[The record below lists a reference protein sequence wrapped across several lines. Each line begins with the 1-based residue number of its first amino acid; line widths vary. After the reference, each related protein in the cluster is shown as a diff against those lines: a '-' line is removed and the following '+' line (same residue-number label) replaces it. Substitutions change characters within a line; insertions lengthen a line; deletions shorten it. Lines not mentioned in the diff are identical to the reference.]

1 MIPPAHLAR
10 LSVLLDSAFDVP
22 EAERDAWLAALAG
35 EDAALAPTLRDLL
48 ARQASQETADL
59 LDRPPAFTVAG
70 AVADPTGQR
79 EGDTVGPY
87 RLERLLGRGGMGEV
101 WLAERVDGSLK
112 RKVALKLPHVTW
124 APGLAERFARE
135 REILSSLEH
144 PNIARLYD
152 AGVDAVGRP
161 YMALEYVEGQPIT
174 EYCAAVHTDLRGRV
188 QLVMQVA
195 RAVQYAHANLVI
207 HRDLKPSNVLVRAD
221 GQAMLLD
228 FGIAKLVEEEH
239 AEAVETELTRVGG
252 RALTLGYAA
261 PEQVSGA
268 PVSTATD
275 VYALGVLLYELL
287 VGTRPFVGAR
297 HAMEEAVLT
306 QEPVRPKGVSV
317 DLATIVLKALKK
329 LPAERYTTADAFG
342 EDLGRWLAGETVRAQ
357 PDSAWYRTRKFIGR
371 NRTAAAAAVVVL
383 ATVVSAGAVSLW
395 QAAVAREQTRIAE
408 KEAKT
413 AEAVQNFLEG
423 IFRTSGGDQADPVK
437 ARQRTAKELL
447 DEGAARVDKEL
458 EDAPQ
463 AKMRVLAT
471 LASIYDDLG
480 ETERTAD
487 LQRKRLEL
495 IERTVPAASA
505 QRAEAHAE
513 LAMTLAVIGRD
524 AEASTHLAKAASIA
538 STLPESDLATRNTV
552 DMAEAQYFA
561 ARNDPRGLEP
571 ARRLAAGLRVKPP
584 SLSLVDTLRMQGE
597 LEVSAGTPAQAVKT
611 LREAADIAKGLKG
624 GGEYAQIFVRLSL
637 AGAEAANGES
647 EVVLDDT
654 RAALQMAVSNTGESS
669 SITILTMGVL
679 GRMLTEQGRPGEAM
693 VPLLEARRR
702 LEAVPALAES
712 GDIVARLSIEE
723 ARALR
728 RLGRLDQALARFDA
742 ALSAAKAA
750 NSTMRVFWS
759 AHGKAQ
765 VLTEQGRF
773 SEAEQLLAE
782 LRAIRDRLDL
792 QAYSQL
798 HALTQAEVSLALASG
813 DADRAG
819 QIWQRFMNDSRTA
832 NRRQDAAVLAMA
844 SEVTMAVAGPAK
856 AVEVAQQAL
865 VTLGA
870 GPSRPNATFD
880 KPRLL
885 LIMARGQRMLGK
897 ASEGL
902 EPLQAALTQAE
913 TIYDLTVSV
922 VLSDLH
928 VAVAE
933 AMLSSGNVD
942 LARKHL
948 SAAKAIQAQHL
959 QLGPQYTEPVR
970 ELAKRLGSG

>member
-1 MIPPAHLAR
+1 MTPVELAR
-10 LSVLLDSAFDVP
+10 LSMLLD
-22 EAERDAWLAALAG
+22 EALDMDGPQRDTWLGQLTG
-35 EDAALAPTLRDLL
+35 DDTPLAPTLRDLL

-59 LDRPPAFTVAG
+59 LDRPPAFTVTDAPLEPTQSRPGDIVG
-70 AVADPTGQR
+70 A
-79 EGDTVGPY
+79 Y

-101 WLAERVDGSLK
+101 WLAERSDGTLK

-135 REILSSLEH
+135 REILSGLEH

-152 AGVDAVGRP
+152 AGVDILGRP

-174 EYCAAVHTDLRGRV
+174 EYCAAAHTDLRGRV

-239 AEAVETELTRVGG
+239 AEAAETELTRMGG

-275 VYALGVLLYELL
+275 VYALGALLYELL
-287 VGTRPFVGAR
+287 AGTRPFVGSR
-297 HAMEEAVLT
+297 RAMEEAVLT
-306 QEPVRPKGVSV
+306 QEPVRPKGAPV

-329 LPAERYTTADAFG
+329 LPAERYATADAFG

-357 PDSAWYRTRKFIGR
+357 PDSAWYRTRKFVGR

-383 ATVVSAGAVSLW
+383 VTVGSASAVSLW
-395 QAAVAREQTRIAE
+395 QAAVAREQMRIAE

-423 IFRTSGGDQADPVK
+423 IFRISAGDQADPVK

-487 LQRKRLEL
+487 LQLKRLEL
-495 IERTVPAASA
+495 IERTVPVASA
-505 QRAEAHAE
+505 QRAEAHAD

-538 STLPESDLATRNTV
+538 SSLPESDRETRSTV
-552 DMAEAQYFA
+552 DMAEVQYFA

-571 ARRLAAGLRVKPP
+571 SRRLVARLRVKPP
-584 SLSLVDTLRMQGE
+584 SLSLVDTLRAQGE
-597 LEVSAGTPAQAVKT
+597 LEISAGTPAQAVKT
-611 LREAADIAKGLKG
+611 LREAADVAKGLKG
-624 GGEYAQIFVRLSL
+624 GGEYAQIFVLLSL
-637 AGAEAANGES
+637 AAAEAANGES
-647 EVVLDDT
+647 EAVLDDA

-679 GRMLTEQGRPGEAM
+679 GRLLTEQGRPREAM

-702 LEAVPALAES
+702 LEAVPAMAES
-712 GDIVARLSIEE
+712 GDIVARLSTEE

-728 RLGRLDQALARFDA
+728 RLGRLDQALARFDI
-742 ALSAAKAA
+742 ALSASKAA
-750 NSTMRVFWS
+750 NSSMREFWS
-759 AHGKAQ
+759 AHGRAQ
-765 VLTEQGRF
+765 VLTDQGRF
-773 SEAEQLLAE
+773 ADAQRTVAEM
-782 LRAIRDRLDL
+782 RAIRDRLDL
-792 QAYSQL
+792 RAYSQFL
-798 HALTQAEVSLALASG
+798 ALTQAEASLALASG
-813 DADRAG
+813 DPANAG
-819 QIWQRFMNDSRTA
+819 QIWQRFTDDARTA
-832 NRRQDAAVLAMA
+832 IRRKDAAVLALEA
-844 SEVTMAVAGPAK
+844 EVTMAVAGPAK
-856 AVEVAQQAL
+856 AVETAQRAL
-865 VTLGA
+865 VTLQTS
-870 GPSRPNATFD
+870 PSQPNAVFE
-880 KPRLL
+880 KSRLL
-885 LIMARGQRMLGK
+885 LVLARGKRMLG
-897 ASEGL
+897 EG
-902 EPLQAALTQAE
+902 AE
-913 TIYDLTVSV
+913 TLTLLLEALHEAESVYDPTVSV
-922 VLSDLH
+922 VVSDLH
-928 VAVAE
+928 LAVAE
-933 AMLSSGNVD
+933 AMLASGRVD
-942 LARKHL
+942 MARKHL
-948 SAAKAIQAQHL
+948 DAAKAIQSKHAR
-959 QLGPQYTEPVR
+959 LGPQYTEPVR
-970 ELAKRLGSG
+970 DLAKRLAPG